1 MNYELRIKNG
11 YKSVFIAVL
20 AIINCSL
27 LITNSAKAQSTF
39 SLQQAID
46 YAMKNSSTIKNAIL
60 DEKITDAKVKEFIGL
75 GLPQI
80 TGTANTMDNYLKPL
94 FVIPANSF
102 GNPTTE
108 YLRVGQTYS
117 TQAGLAANWLL
128 LDATFLIGK
137 TAQKEV
143 LKLTKY
149 STDRSRID
157 VAEQVSK
164 AYYNVLVGNKRVELL
179 DANVE
184 RLQQLLAEE
193 QEYNKQGF
201 IEKLDLQ
208 RLSISLNNLKTEQFK
223 AHELLELGKSLLK
236 FQMGFNVNQ
245 IISLTDTI
253 SDAELKNA
261 TLAEAPLNY
270 DDRIETKLLKKQ
282 EDLNK
287 LNLKRYQYG
296 ALPNLATFGQFNT
309 NHYSDDFD
317 FYKHSAP
324 YFTSGLV
331 GLQVNVTF
339 WNGGQTHYHK
349 EQIKLQIQQNEND
362 LLNLKNALDLQLS
375 NSKITLKNSLLTIQS
390 QKENLDLAT
399 EVVRISKIKYQQGVG
414 SNLEVLD
421 AETSLKEAQTNY
433 FGALYDAY
441 IAKVD
446 YEKAKGTLIK

>member
-1 MNYELRIKNG
+1 MKLMNTKRLI
-11 YKSVFIAVL
+11 VFL
-20 AIINCSL
+20 FAIYNLQFAI
-27 LITNSAKAQSTF
+27 SAKAQSTF

-80 TGTANTMDNYLKPL
+80 TGSANTMDNYLKPL

-128 LDATFLIGK
+128 LDATYLIGK
-137 TAQKEV
+137 TAQKEL

-149 STDRSRID
+149 STTRSKID
-157 VAEQVSK
+157 LAEQVSK
-164 AYYNVLVGNKRVELL
+164 AYYDVLVADKKMELL
-179 DANVE
+179 KANIVN
-184 RLQQLLAEE
+184 QEE
-193 QEYNKQGF
+193 HYKETKAALEQGF
-201 IEKLDLQ
+201 VEKIDLQ
-208 RLSISLNNLKTEQFK
+208 RLEIALNNLKTEQAK
-223 AHELLELGKSLLK
+223 TQELLDVGKALLK
-236 FQMGFNVNQ
+236 FQMGYDVQQSIF
-245 IISLTDTI
+245 LTDSI
-253 SDAELKNA
+253 NKESFKDLGNA
-261 TLAEAPLNY
+261 DNSFNP
-270 DDRIETKLLKKQ
+270 DDRIEVQMLKKQ
-282 EDLNK
+282 MDLNK

-331 GLQVNVTF
+331 GLQMNVTF

-362 LLNLKNALDLQLS
+362 LYNLKNSIQAYLES
-375 NSKITLKNSLLTIQS
+375 SKTTLKNSLLSLDEQ
-390 QKENLDLAT
+390 QKNMDLAA
-399 EVVRISKIKYQQGVG
+399 EVLRVSKIKYQQGVG
-414 SNLEVLD
+414 ANLEVLD
-421 AETSLKEAQTNY
+421 AEKSLKEAQTNY
-433 FGALYDAY
+433 FSALYDAY
-441 IAKVD
+441 IAKVN
-446 YEKAKGTLIK
+446 YQKVTGTLIGH